1 MTRLLLV
8 FFCVL
13 FSLNAA
19 QSQALPQLSG
29 AAEVTVLTCSPGGE
43 LYSAFGHSAIR
54 VYDPGKID
62 YVYNYGTFT
71 FSDDF
76 YLKFARGKLNYK
88 LSRSDFASFNYEY
101 QMTGRGVMEQ
111 VLDLDAERK
120 QAIFVLLENN
130 YLPENRYYLYH
141 FFFDNCATRIRDV
154 LEDGLGEQL
163 EYHSNFAADSASF
176 RDMIDQYLVGLPW
189 ADFGIDLALGAPCDD
204 LLKDQE
210 NMFLPDYVF
219 SELARASFEG
229 KPLVGETR
237 EIVTQIFQVEEAE
250 YDLPVLLAAGLAVL
264 SMFFLFRS
272 SIRRRHAIAW
282 ERFLLLLFGL
292 LGVAIALLWFATD
305 HTTTK
310 ENYNLVWAFP
320 LHFFV
325 AFYIRRRP
333 RWVALY
339 FKFFAFAYFA
349 FVLTASIWPQS
360 FHPSAYLFGVSL
372 LAVSWRIGFLPSGKT
387 P

>member
-1 MTRLLLV
+1 MTRLILLTICAV
-8 FFCVL
+8 
-13 FSLNAA
+13 FSLSRT
-19 QSQALPQLSG
+19 QGQAISQLSE
-29 AAEVTVLTCSPGGE
+29 AAEITVLTCSPGDE
-43 LYSAFGHSAIR
+43 LYAAFGHSAIR
-54 VYDPGKID
+54 VYDPGAID

-76 YLKFARGKLNYK
+76 YLKFAQGKLNYK

-111 VLDLDAERK
+111 VLDLDAEQK
-120 QAIFVLLENN
+120 QAIFVRLEKNF
-130 YLPENRYYLYH
+130 LPENRYYLYH

-154 LEDGLGEQL
+154 LEESLGDAL
-163 EYHSNFAADSASF
+163 VYHSNFAPDSASF
-176 RDMIDQYLVGLPW
+176 RDMIDQYLIGLPW
-189 ADFGIDLALGAPCDD
+189 ADFGIDMALGAPCDE
-204 LLKDQE
+204 LLIDQE

-219 SELARASFEG
+219 SELARATLEG

-237 EIVTQIFQVEEAE
+237 EIVTQVFHVEKAE

-264 SMFFLFRS
+264 AMFFLFRS

-282 ERFLLLLFGL
+282 ERLLLILFGV

-310 ENYNLVWAFP
+310 ANYNLAWAFP
-320 LHFFV
+320 FHLI
-325 AFYIRRRP
+325 AALYIRRRP
-333 RWVALY
+333 PWLALY

-372 LAVSWRIGFLPSGKT
+372 LAVSWRIAFLPSGKT
-387 P
+387 S